1 MYESYRFKVTR
12 RPETLY
18 MDMTWSF
25 LRYLSRYSYT
35 IFKSKY
41 YEYELDITIES
52 PLIAEEAKDIKNDL
66 EQFGFQVNK
75 VLRKFDQYCK
85 WEEIND

>member
-1 MYESYRFKVTR
+1 MYELYRFRVTR

-41 YEYELDITIES
+41 YEYKLDITIES
-52 PLIAEEAKDIKNDL
+52 PLIAEEAKDIKNEL
-66 EQFGFQVNK
+66 ENFGFRVDHVFK
-75 VLRKFDQYCK
+75 AIDQYCK